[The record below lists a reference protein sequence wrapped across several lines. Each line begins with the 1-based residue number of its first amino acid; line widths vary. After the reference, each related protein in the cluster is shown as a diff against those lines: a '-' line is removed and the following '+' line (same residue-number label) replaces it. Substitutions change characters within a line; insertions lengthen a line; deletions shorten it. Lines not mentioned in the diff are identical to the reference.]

1 MRWRDEHKLELVVT
15 KIKVADFQNKLY
27 INYNITD
34 AIFESR
40 KLFEHGYELVV
51 TMVLPSSQSVLC
63 YW

>member
-15 KIKVADFQNKLY
+15 KIKVADFQNKPYLH
-27 INYNITD
+27 YNITD
-34 AIFESR
+34 AIFKSR

-51 TMVLPSSQSVLC
+51 TRVLPSLKSVLS